1 MNNVFFSGGWVL
13 QNPGFVQSIQ
23 IVNRRG
29 KLVKLDPINPT
40 ANKETAVINN
50 TNDNEN
56 TVTTSVGATDN
67 DSDYHIMT
75 NKKFVSDIQFNKGIQ
90 ERKIRWGYML
100 AHH

>member
-1 MNNVFFSGGWVL
+1 MHNVFAGGWVH

-56 TVTTSVGATDN
+56 TMTTSVGATDN

-90 ERKIRWGYML
+90 ERKIRWGFML
-100 AHH
+100 SHH